1 MEFWDRTSKSLKP
14 FSILVYGGALKNPE
28 NKHRTIKKQPWMKI
42 YFLLYRNS
50 VFPPSH
56 VSCRGCRFSY
66 PFVLKWV
73 DGNLVSRHLEP
84 RVAAG
89 THRFLWFCNALG
101 PVTTLAQKPMENLP
115 EWTIFR
121 WIFLRICYFFWFFYG
136 LDHGIHHHQTT
147 KLGSYFLGTF
157 SKHLHSK
164 SKIFILWDSH
174 QSRCPVKCIFL
185 PVIQIAALQRN
196 NTTRFWCQ
204 KIGVCPA
211 RLLVEKLLL
220 LELSFWGRSYDSP
233 KVLRSTHRHVRCFNK
248 RMQKKQHVAPSRMDF
263 WGLCGGKSWPEKKQK
278 GRIWMKA
285 EGHLHHLKRLVDE
298 CLEMLIQAMLINWLR
313 SHFSNDF
320 CLFFWSKQR
329 VISCFGVGIVV
340 DISWYDME
348 VVVWSIFYVHPYLA
362 EDSYSFFWNEKKD
375 DMSCTS
381 CTYLKKTQFDWI
393 PLGSLT

>member
-121 WIFLRICYFFWFFYG
+121 WIFLRICYFFWFFTG
-136 LDHGIHHHQTT
+136 WTMGFITIKQPNWDHIFWE
-147 KLGSYFLGTF
+147 LFPSIFIANPRFSYFET
-157 SKHLHSK
+157 
-164 SKIFILWDSH
+164 
-174 QSRCPVKCIFL
+174 
-185 PVIQIAALQRN
+185 
-196 NTTRFWCQ
+196 
-204 KIGVCPA
+204 
-211 RLLVEKLLL
+211 
-220 LELSFWGRSYDSP
+220 
-233 KVLRSTHRHVRCFNK
+233 
-248 RMQKKQHVAPSRMDF
+248 
-263 WGLCGGKSWPEKKQK
+263 
-278 GRIWMKA
+278 
-285 EGHLHHLKRLVDE
+285 
-298 CLEMLIQAMLINWLR
+298 LINQGVQ
-313 SHFSNDF
+313 SNA
-320 CLFFWSKQR
+320 FFFQLSK
-329 VISCFGVGIVV
+329 
-340 DISWYDME
+340 
-348 VVVWSIFYVHPYLA
+348 
-362 EDSYSFFWNEKKD
+362 
-375 DMSCTS
+375 
-381 CTYLKKTQFDWI
+381 
-393 PLGSLT
+393 